1 MAEKQVISM
10 RINWIVRIKNKTFWL
25 SIIPAILL
33 LITSVASVFGY
44 KLDLS
49 DLQGK
54 LLGVV
59 EAVFVVLTVLGVV
72 VDHTT
77 KGLSDSDRA
86 MTYNE
91 PN

>member
-1 MAEKQVISM
+1 M

-25 SIIPAILL
+25 SIIPAVLL
-33 LITSVASVFGY
+33 LITSVANVFGY

-49 DLQGK
+49 DLQSK

-77 KGLSDSDRA
+77 KGFSDSDRA
-86 MTYNE
+86 MTYDE

>member
-1 MAEKQVISM
+1 MSAK
-10 RINWIVRIKNKTFWL
+10 KKTYRLAVAAML
-25 SIIPAILL
+25 SAVAAVLQFVEF
-33 LITSVASVFGY
+33 SVPVMPSFV

-49 DLQGK
+49 DLQSK

-86 MTYNE
+86 MTYDE

>member
-33 LITSVASVFGY
+33 LITSVANVFGY

-49 DLQGK
+49 DLQSK

>member
-1 MAEKQVISM
+1 M

-25 SIIPAILL
+25 SIIPAVLL
-33 LITSVASVFGY
+33 LITSVANVFGY

-49 DLQGK
+49 DLQSK

-77 KGLSDSDRA
+77 KGFGDSDRA
-86 MTYNE
+86 MTYDE

>member
-1 MAEKQVISM
+1 M
-10 RINWIVRIKNKTFWL
+10 RINWIVRIKNKTFWV
-25 SIIPAILL
+25 SFIPAILL
-33 LITSVASVFGY
+33 LITSVANVFGY
-44 KLDLS
+44 TLDLS
-49 DLQGK
+49 DLQSK

-59 EAVFVVLTVLGVV
+59 EAVFVVLAVLGVV

-86 MTYNE
+86 MTYDE

>member
-1 MAEKQVISM
+1 M
-10 RINWIVRIKNKTFWL
+10 RINWIVRFKNKTFWL
-25 SIIPAILL
+25 SIIPAVLL
-33 LITSVASVFGY
+33 LITSVANVFGY

-49 DLQGK
+49 DLQSK

-77 KGLSDSDRA
+77 KGFSDSDRA
-86 MTYNE
+86 MTYDE

>member
-25 SIIPAILL
+25 SIIPAVLL
-33 LITSVASVFGY
+33 LITSVANVFGY

-49 DLQGK
+49 DLQSK

-86 MTYNE
+86 MTYDE

>member
-1 MAEKQVISM
+1 M

-86 MTYNE
+86 MTYDE

>member
-59 EAVFVVLTVLGVV
+59 EAVVVVLTVLGVV

-86 MTYNE
+86 MTYDE

>member
-86 MTYNE
+86 MTYDE